1 MRRLILMRHAK
12 AGWPAGIATDFDRPL
27 DDKGRQDAHAIGR
40 WLDAEDYRPDLV
52 LCSASRRTS
61 ETLELLEIPSAV
73 KRIFTDRLY
82 LADTERLMAAIQGAE
97 GSTVLLLAHNP
108 GVAEM
113 AHLLPRVGA
122 IAHLAAGTPPGA
134 TMVMSFEVDDWRGVH
149 WHSGDVQAYMTP
161 RMLAQ

>member
-27 DDKGRQDAHAIGR
+27 DDKGRQDAHAIGQ

-61 ETLELLEIPSAV
+61 ETLEFLEIPSAV

-97 GSTVLLLAHNP
+97 GSRLL
-108 GVAEM
+108 G
-113 AHLLPRVGA
+113 
-122 IAHLAAGTPPGA
+122 
-134 TMVMSFEVDDWRGVH
+134 
-149 WHSGDVQAYMTP
+149 
-161 RMLAQ
+161 